1 MTVVYYVT
9 MGFLFV
15 IGLEETIKGVR
26 ECNEADI

>member
-1 MTVVYYVT
+1 MVAYYVA

-15 IGLEETIKGVR
+15 IGLEETIKGVK